1 MKSELKPTPHT
12 YVINLSD
19 AKERMD
25 YMRAELERLD
35 LPYKRI
41 DAILGRELPEPI
53 IQFSE
58 KSFNILTGKHKN
70 YGEIGCYLSHLKAF
84 EEFLESESEHAL
96 ILEDD
101 VNLPD
106 DLPRL
111 IQGAITHHKHWD
123 LLRLSSS
130 REGQYLKIADID
142 PDYSLT
148 YNTKVLKNTG
158 AYVINRKAA
167 KACVDKMLPMRLP
180 YDVALDR
187 DWDFGFKTACI
198 TPFPIACEDFPSQ
211 INKAKRKRLYRST
224 TFHLFH
230 LLTRIQRK
238 YYRTQYHKELPQ
250 DSIR

>member
-1 MKSELKPTPHT
+1 MQSKLKQTPHA

-19 AKERMD
+19 AKERME
-25 YMRAELERLD
+25 YMRGELERLD
-35 LPYKRI
+35 LPYKRV
-41 DAILGRELPEPI
+41 DAILGRELPRPI
-53 IQFSE
+53 LQFNE
-58 KSFNILTGKHKN
+58 KKFNILTGKHKN

-84 EEFLESESEHAL
+84 GEFLKSGSAYAL

-106 DLPRL
+106 NLPEL
-111 IQGAITHHKHWD
+111 IREAIKYHQQWD

-142 PDYSLT
+142 SDYSLT

-167 KACVDKMLPMRLP
+167 KACADKMLPMCLP

-198 TPFPIACEDFPSQ
+198 TPFPIVCEDFPSQ

-230 LLTRIQRK
+230 LLTRMQRK
-238 YYRTQYHKELPQ
+238 HYRTRYYKELTQ
-250 DSIR
+250 HSIR